1 MNIQD
6 IYALFIVKK
15 GISIDSRK
23 INKGDIYFALKGENF
38 NGNHFAGDAL
48 KKGAILCIVDEAQ
61 PIEDDRLIVV
71 DDALIT
77 LQTLAAHHRSTLQI
91 PTIAITGSNGK
102 TTTKEL
108 VHAVLITQLKCYTTE
123 GNLNNHIGIPLTILK
138 IGGDAD
144 IAIVEMGA
152 NHKREIAGYC
162 TYTKPTHGNIT
173 NCGKAHL
180 EGFGSEAGIIEGK
193 GELFAYLK
201 ATNGVAFL
209 NNDYDYLKPIA
220 KGIEKIISYGT
231 KDADFVGH
239 CVGENYFL
247 EVSVHD
253 APGLQNIR
261 TRLTGNY
268 NLPNVLTAVCIGK
281 TFGITDENIRLALEN
296 YEPKNSRSQIIK
308 QETNTIIM
316 DAYNANPSSVKV
328 AIENLINLKAE
339 KKVVMLG
346 AMLEL
351 GVYSKVE
358 HQAIVTQLSAYKW
371 SEVLLVGEGF
381 KEADSTYDYV
391 EDSEA
396 AAEWFRQKAFKDA
409 TILIKGSRGLKME
422 NILK

>member
-6 IYALFIVKK
+6 IYALYKVNKR
-15 GISIDSRK
+15 ISIDSRK
-23 INKGDIYFALKGENF
+23 TNKGDIYFALKGEHF
-38 NGNHFAGDAL
+38 NGNHFAADAL
-48 KKGAILCIVDEAQ
+48 QKGATLCIVDETP
-61 PIEDDRLIVV
+61 PIEDERLIVV
-71 DDALIT
+71 DNALIT

-138 IGGDAD
+138 IEDDAD

-220 KGIEKIISYGT
+220 KGMEKIISYGT
-231 KDADFVGH
+231 KDADFMGH

-281 TFGITDENIRLALEN
+281 TFGITDKNIRLALEN

-308 QETNTIIM
+308 QETNIIIM

-351 GVYSKVE
+351 GAYSKVE
-358 HQAIVTQLSAYKW
+358 HQAIVNQLSAYNW
-371 SEVLLVGEGF
+371 DEVLLVGEGF
-381 KEADSTYDYV
+381 KEAESTYDYV

-396 AAEWFRQKAFKDA
+396 AAKWFRQKAFKDA
-409 TILIKGSRGLKME
+409 IILIKGSRGLKME